1 MSNTKKT
8 VFRLFLYRVAAVVL
22 LAAVPGVALK
32 ASGNEE
38 PQRANVVFIL
48 IDDFGWND
56 VGYNGSTFYETPRID
71 GFSKEWMRFDN
82 CYTPSPMCSPT
93 RVSILTGKNPARH
106 GVTQWLPGRDTTYV
120 RQGETPRVYCPG
132 PKSPGIQ
139 NDELTLGE
147 TLQDAGYETAFYG
160 KWHMG
165 SFRTT
170 GGPKQHGFDSQL
182 AVIEANG
189 CAMFHPFGNHN
200 YFPDSKPG
208 DNFTDLLTDAAV
220 DFVTSKRDD
229 PFYLHLCHFAMH
241 DPIKSKK
248 ALRTR
253 FEAKSDELP
262 ELKSDREL
270 DPYGH
275 APQKLRQDD
284 PEYAGE
290 LRTLDENIGR
300 LVDSLKASGKYDST
314 IIILTGDNGG
324 RSSFFKPHPTSMH
337 PLRTGK
343 TFLFEGGIRT
353 PLLIHWPGHN
363 LAGRTSN
370 VPVTSMDFYPTLLEM
385 IGIPFIPN
393 QHIDGIS
400 LAPLLRGETIARD
413 KLYWHFPHYQGEGA
427 YPASAIRVGDLKLIR
442 NYQHGNVLL
451 YDVVND
457 PNETDD
463 LAKVNEGKA
472 KELLDQLQ
480 SYLEELDAHVPQP
493 IRSLD

>member
-1 MSNTKKT
+1 
-8 VFRLFLYRVAAVVL
+8 
-22 LAAVPGVALK
+22 
-32 ASGNEE
+32 
-38 PQRANVVFIL
+38 
-48 IDDFGWND
+48 
-56 VGYNGSTFYETPRID
+56 
-71 GFSKEWMRFDN
+71 
-82 CYTPSPMCSPT
+82 
-93 RVSILTGKNPARH
+93 
-106 GVTQWLPGRDTTYV
+106 
-120 RQGETPRVYCPG
+120 
-132 PKSPGIQ
+132 
-139 NDELTLGE
+139 
-147 TLQDAGYETAFYG
+147 
-160 KWHMG
+160 
-165 SFRTT
+165 
-170 GGPKQHGFDSQL
+170 
-182 AVIEANG
+182 
-189 CAMFHPFGNHN
+189 
-200 YFPDSKPG
+200 
-208 DNFTDLLTDAAV
+208 
-220 DFVTSKRDD
+220 
-229 PFYLHLCHFAMH
+229 MH

-385 IGIPFIPN
+385 IGIPSIPN

-400 LAPLLRGETIARD
+400 LAPLLRGEAIARD